1 MEQETI
7 LLTAQMQRGNVSRM
21 AQALGVS
28 RTTLWR
34 KLKLYRIDPD
44 EYRRQD

>member
-7 LLTAQMQRGNVSRM
+7 LLMMQMYRGNVSRM
-21 AQALGVS
+21 AHVLNIS

-34 KLKLYRIDPD
+34 KLKEFGIDPN
-44 EYRRQD
+44 EYR

>member
-7 LLTAQMQRGNVSRM
+7 LLMMQMFRGNVSRM
-21 AQALGVS
+21 AQVLDIS

-34 KLKLYRIDPD
+34 KFKEYGIDPN
-44 EYRRQD
+44 EYR

>member
-7 LLTAQMQRGNVSRM
+7 LLMMQMYRGNVSRM
-21 AQALGVS
+21 AQVLDVS

-34 KLKLYRIDPD
+34 KLKEYAIDPN
-44 EYRRQD
+44 EYR